1 MKKGLTELVFVLDRS
16 GSMSGLESDTIGG
29 FNRMI
34 EKQKTEPG
42 EVMVTTVLFDHQ
54 YEVIHDRF
62 PIHMIRPLTEKD
74 YYARGCTAL
83 LDAVGMTIDK
93 VSRIQRYLPRE
104 AQAEKVIFVITT
116 DGYENSSKEYT
127 YKQIREMIR
136 QKEQAHWSLFSSAPI
151 WMQYLRRKKS
161 ALHMTGAAAFEN
173 DSDGVQLNY
182 EVITETIS
190 AMRAC
195 APTSRI
201 DGTWKKKIDDDY
213 KKREK
218 KPYEITK
225 LCYNQTTDSN
235 AKIEK
240 YMYCLNLMKKEKL
253 YGILGDG
260 ACTKRR
266 IL

>member
-136 QKEQAHWSLFSSAPI
+136 QKEQAHWEFIFLGANMDAVSEAEKI
-151 WMQYLRRKKS
+151 GIAHDR
-161 ALHMTGAAAFEN
+161 AAAFEN

-213 KKREK
+213 KKRRR
-218 KPYEITK
+218 
-225 LCYNQTTDSN
+225 NH
-235 AKIEK
+235 
-240 YMYCLNLMKKEKL
+240 MK
-253 YGILGDG
+253 
-260 ACTKRR
+260 
-266 IL
+266 